1 MLFWAAVSPLVALKF
16 FLPEYEGEAH
26 LVQFAMRVLEQ
37 HPVELVFFY
46 VPQVVQGLRTDEL
59 GYVERFI
66 FETAQLSQLFCHQI
80 IWNMKA
86 NCYKDD
92 NAEEEDPMKPTFDR
106 MTDRIVTSLS
116 GDAKDFYDREFTFFD
131 TVTSISKKLQPFIK
145 KSKAEKKVR
154 PGSAS
159 TALIAVQAKI
169 DEEIEAIKVD
179 KGVYLPSNADG
190 VVIDIDRK
198 SGRPLQSHAKA
209 PFMATFKI
217 RKEKKR
223 YGEDDDAA
231 VIQGD
236 GAEPETYETWQAAIF
251 KVGDDCRQDVLA
263 LQMIAQFKNIFTSL
277 GLDVHLVPY
286 RVTATGPGM
295 GVIDVVPNATSRDE
309 MGRAK
314 INDLFQVRARA
325 IQRRG

>member
-92 NAEEEDPMKPTFDR
+92 DAEEEDPMKPTFDR
-106 MTDRIVTSLS
+106 MTERIVNSLS

-131 TVTSISKKLQPFIK
+131 TVTSISKKLQPYIK

-154 PGSAS
+154 RGGLVSAELTS
-159 TALIAVQAKI
+159 SGQDRRGDRGDQGRQGRLPPVQ
-169 DEEIEAIKVD
+169 
-179 KGVYLPSNADG
+179 
-190 VVIDIDRK
+190 RRRRRHRH
-198 SGRPLQSHAKA
+198 RP
-209 PFMATFKI
+209 
-217 RKEKKR
+217 
-223 YGEDDDAA
+223 
-231 VIQGD
+231 
-236 GAEPETYETWQAAIF
+236 
-251 KVGDDCRQDVLA
+251 
-263 LQMIAQFKNIFTSL
+263 
-277 GLDVHLVPY
+277 
-286 RVTATGPGM
+286 
-295 GVIDVVPNATSRDE
+295 
-309 MGRAK
+309 
-314 INDLFQVRARA
+314 QVRSPAPVARQGA
-325 IQRRG
+325 VHGHVQDSQGEEAVRR